1 MAFDCFLDSCVLDFF
16 FVSMEA
22 AVAVGVCN
30 TLCSISER
38 MCRVKSEKRASDHLL
53 SFLPVEGLPFFFL
66 LPLMRAL
73 RV

>member
-1 MAFDCFLDSCVLDFF
+1 MAFDCFLDSCVLDCFL
-16 FVSMEA
+16 VSMEA

-53 SFLPVEGLPFFFL
+53 SFLPIERIADFFL